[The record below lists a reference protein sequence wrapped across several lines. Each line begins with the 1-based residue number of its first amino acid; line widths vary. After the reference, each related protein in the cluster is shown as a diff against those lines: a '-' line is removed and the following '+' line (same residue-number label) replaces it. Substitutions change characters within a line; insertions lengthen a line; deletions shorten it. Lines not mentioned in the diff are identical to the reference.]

1 MSDQAALYGLIG
13 AIAGATLGGG
23 AAVIGPLVLHR
34 RQASER
40 AAQAVRIE
48 QRERELAER
57 EEEWRQRQFQQEVN
71 RERKADHEALVRRL
85 INVRA
90 STRNYSEFLT
100 KIHRTLSEGG
110 QVGLEDF
117 EAELAAVHTSM
128 NSAFDEVLLD
138 GIWFAHAGAAS
149 FLNPRGSMLAA
160 TGGAGTPQA
169 QRIDATAL
177 GHSLISAIDSIKS
190 SIKGG
195 RPIPEDSRRE
205 TERALEDV
213 TAARDELVVYLK
225 GRIDAQWV
233 E

>member
-34 RQASER
+34 RQAGER
-40 AAQAVRIE
+40 AEQSVRIE

-57 EEEWRQRQFQQEVN
+57 EEEWRQRQFQQEAN
-71 RERKADHEALVRRL
+71 RERKADREALIRRL

-90 STRNYSEFLT
+90 STRSYQEFLT
-100 KIHRTLSEGG
+100 KIHRTLSEGA
-110 QVGLEDF
+110 QVRLEDF
-117 EAELAAVHTSM
+117 EAELAVVHTSL

-138 GIWFAHAGAAS
+138 GIWFAHAGAVR
-149 FLNPRGSMLAA
+149 FLNPRGSMLTAL
-160 TGGAGTPQA
+160 GSNGVPQD

-177 GHSLISAIDSIKS
+177 GHSLMHAIDLIES

-195 RPIPEDSRRE
+195 HPISEDSRRE
-205 TERALEDV
+205 TERALEAV
-213 TAARDELVVYLK
+213 TAARDELVVYVK